1 MKINKPMKK
10 YLITLCLVFIT
21 MNLSQIY
28 GQIPGWAKYE
38 SRQAFYPEKT
48 YFIGF
53 SSEINYS
60 ESETAELLE
69 KCKDNAKKTL
79 IESVQVSIKS
89 VTVSGI
95 NSANYKNNPETY
107 EYIKHSSVSYSNVDI
122 AGLVSETYYDKKK
135 KTAYAFTY
143 VKKPDLIN
151 LYKQKVDNKL
161 QSLEQMFQYAEE
173 SKKSGQSQ
181 KAFEK
186 LVECLPVFRELEEAQ
201 SILAGMGVI
210 DEASI
215 KSKKT
220 LELKSKV
227 DKSIDEINTSAKND
241 ISDLAYF
248 IANGLKIQKPEL
260 KGTIGLSNFTYQDTK
275 MGSPFSK
282 RLNQELE
289 QKLIS
294 IANYNIQ
301 NKENAFGGSK
311 LNNFDYLITG
321 TYWEEGDY
329 LKIIVVLRDFNT
341 GKAEASIESKLSKN
355 FCTKN
360 NIQFLPENFINA
372 EIKNKTFS
380 ENEIVGG
387 DLSLEI
393 WTNKGTEN
401 LMYSE
406 SDTLRL
412 YLRTNK
418 ECYVRFIY
426 YLADGS
432 SVLLLDDF
440 YIGIDK
446 VNKVY
451 QLPDEFVC
459 ASPYGVEVLQVNA
472 QTEKFEPLLT
482 KTVDGYRYIT
492 DDLAVI
498 IEKNRGFK
506 KLDNNKVLKSEKRM
520 IFTTMAY

>member
-1 MKINKPMKK
+1 MNK
-10 YLITLCLVFIT
+10 YFLTLISLFI
-21 MNLSQIY
+21 MFSHSLIQ
-28 GQIPGWAKYE
+28 GQTAPGWTKYE
-38 SRQAFYPEKT
+38 SRTAFYPEET
-48 YFIGF
+48 YLVGF
-53 SSEINYS
+53 SSEINYDEANAS
-60 ESETAELLE
+60 DLLE
-69 KCKDNAKKTL
+69 KCKGNARKTL
-79 IESVQVSIKS
+79 IESVQISIKS
-89 VTVSGI
+89 TTVSGI
-95 NSANYKNNPETY
+95 NSANYQNNPETY
-107 EYIKHSSVSYSNVDI
+107 EYIKHSSVSYSNADI
-122 AGLVSETYYDKKK
+122 AGLLLETFYDKKK

-143 VKKPDLIN
+143 VKKTDLIN
-151 LYKQKVDNKL
+151 LYKQKVDSKL
-161 QSLEQMFQYAEE
+161 QSIEQMYAYAEE
-173 SKKSGQSQ
+173 SKKSGQNQ

-186 LVECLPVFRELEEAQ
+186 LVESLAVFRELEEAQ
-201 SILAGMGVI
+201 SILAGTGVF
-210 DEASI
+210 DENSI

-220 LELKSKV
+220 LELKSKI
-227 DKSIDEINTSAKND
+227 DKSIDEINSSAKND

-248 IANGLKIQKPEL
+248 IANGIKVQKPEL
-260 KGTIGLSNFTYQDTK
+260 KGTIGLSSFTYQDTK

-282 RLNQELE
+282 RLYQELE
-289 QKLIS
+289 QKFIS
-294 IANYNIQ
+294 VASYNIQ
-301 NKENAFGGSK
+301 NKDNVYGGPKSS
-311 LNNFDYLITG
+311 NFDYIITG

-329 LKIIVVLRDFNT
+329 LKVILVLRDFAT
-341 GKAEASIESKLSKN
+341 GKAEASMESKLSKE

-360 NIQFLPENFINA
+360 TIQFLPENFINA

-406 SDTLRL
+406 GDTLRL
-412 YLRTNK
+412 YIRANK

-432 SVLLLDDF
+432 NVLLLDD
-440 YIGIDK
+440 YYVGTDK

-459 ASPYGVEVLQVNA
+459 SAPFGVETLQVNA
-472 QTEKFEPLLT
+472 QTEKFDPLLT

-520 IFTTMAY
+520 MITTMAY